1 MMKPL
6 RLRLIVLGVGVLQR
20 QRCGEI
26 QYGYRMSGGFGGSVD
41 QLMLLQVPG
50 NTVCQLLDWGLLGM
64 DASMSTLR
72 VPGLRVPV
80 QPAGVHRTEW

>member
-1 MMKPL
+1 VGEKN
-6 RLRLIVLGVGVLQR
+6 IV
-20 QRCGEI
+20 
-26 QYGYRMSGGFGGSVD
+26 SGGFGGSVARWISVSTGV
-41 QLMLLQVPG
+41 QVMLLQVPG